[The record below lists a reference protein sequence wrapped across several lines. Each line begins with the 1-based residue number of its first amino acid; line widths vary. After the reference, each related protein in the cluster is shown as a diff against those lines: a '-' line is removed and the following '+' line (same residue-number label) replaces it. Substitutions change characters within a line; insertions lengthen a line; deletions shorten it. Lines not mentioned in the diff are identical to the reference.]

1 MCILIIGV
9 TRGIVCCVI
18 SIIEWG
24 RFLCQRGG
32 FSWLGCSVGGG
43 VCAESAGCVPPAEH
57 LVDAPPPPVRRVTPV
72 PGETHFGLLEKRLST
87 PAPKID
93 YYPKTALTV

>member
-1 MCILIIGV
+1 
-9 TRGIVCCVI
+9 
-18 SIIEWG
+18 
-24 RFLCQRGG
+24 
-32 FSWLGCSVGGG
+32 VGGG

-57 LVDAPPPPVRRVTPV
+57 SVDAPPPPVRRVTPV

-93 YYPKTALTV
+93 YGPKNGANCLKASYPYYNDVNA